1 MAAAKAMFVFS
12 RCFTRFTLNDTIYF
26 TQETCW
32 LYAKC
37 NSDLF
42 RKHVNDM
49 MLLHA
54 DDPEDEDLENLLVDA
69 LCHEA
74 SSVSFS
80 FKINLESID
89 EQVCI
94 NLFR

>member
-1 MAAAKAMFVFS
+1 
-12 RCFTRFTLNDTIYF
+12 
-26 TQETCW
+26 
-32 LYAKC
+32 
-37 NSDLF
+37 
-42 RKHVNDM
+42 M

-74 SSVSFS
+74 SSVSFA
-80 FKINLESID
+80 FKINLESND